1 MLTRY
6 QPNVAV
12 FMDVKVEDMQTRYDL
27 VGFLSAN
34 EFMTRCFLLYPIFI
48 NMEVYIL
55 LTGRSLLCDYPAGK
69 KPTSCLLIVYC

>member
-12 FMDVKVEDMQTRYDL
+12 FIHVEVEDMQTRYDL

-34 EFMTRCFLLYPIFI
+34 EFMTSCFLLYPIFI